1 MFDSGTKDWEILG
14 RICIS
19 KTHVYSAYNNDLGFQ
34 PYLDSIEGMTHTIT
48 QEQSGISREDVVAKY
63 ENRPSM
69 PATKSKGG
77 KRAKKTRR
85 KKRR

>member
-1 MFDSGTKDWEILG
+1 MLG

-34 PYLDSIEGMTHTIT
+34 PYRDSIKGMTHTIT
-48 QEQSGISREDVVAKY
+48 QEQSSILREDVAAKY
-63 ENRPSM
+63 KNRPSM
-69 PATKSKGG
+69 PATKSRGG